1 MNDKNSK
8 SEPFLE
14 YEDCIISTLFKL
26 FKLSLKQYVEIE
38 DQIQV
43 LYDSIQMH
51 KENIQELHHRYRNT
65 HNDALKEFSQQERCK
80 MFVNRVKLELFYRE
94 QQALPAFLEALASP
108 IEALLKS
115 DHLDDVQT
123 ESKSDV

>member
-1 MNDKNSK
+1 MA
-8 SEPFLE
+8 

-43 LYDSIQMH
+43 LTDSIRMH
-51 KENIQELHHRYRNT
+51 KENIQELHHRYRLT
-65 HNDALKEFSQQERCK
+65 HNDALKELAQQERCK

-94 QQALPAFLEALASP
+94 KQALPDFIKALLSP
-108 IEALLKS
+108 IEALIRS
-115 DHLDDVQT
+115 DHLDEVLNGCSGSYVDL
-123 ESKSDV
+123 S